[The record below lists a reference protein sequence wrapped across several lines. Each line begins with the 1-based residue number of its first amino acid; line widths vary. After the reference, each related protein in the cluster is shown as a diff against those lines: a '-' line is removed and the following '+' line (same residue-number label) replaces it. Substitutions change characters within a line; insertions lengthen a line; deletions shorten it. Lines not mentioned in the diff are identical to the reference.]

1 MDKFLIAL
9 LFICTCYSIQA
20 GERNFPSKET
30 FKNPQLKNFPKPLWF
45 WNDTKVTEA
54 GIAVQMQGFRDSC
67 HYGGFSILP
76 FGEKFKPEYLTED
89 YFNVYGKALEK
100 AAELGLTMCLYDEYG
115 FPSGGAGPVNGDGIG
130 RFENRFPHQTIK
142 RLDKIEFEVAGPT
155 SLIRM
160 IPDGGIRM
168 AVVAMEKKSLKRL
181 NLADQIINGELKWKV
196 PEGDWKVMFFMCVK
210 DGDPIVDYLDPAG
223 VRNFIEM
230 THEAYYKHF
239 KKYFGNVITGT
250 FFDEPTM
257 YRAKGRMWTNL
268 FNEKFQK
275 KFGFDPSVYY
285 PALWYDIGPETS
297 AARNYMFGFRSELYA
312 SGFTKEINDW
322 STAHHISA
330 TGHQDQEEVLNP
342 VSVSGDLM
350 KCFKY
355 LEIPGI
361 DKIGGNRPAERYYKL
376 VSSAAWNWNR
386 SLVMSETY
394 GAMGNISWNE
404 IFSVAMDQYA
414 KGINVL
420 IPHAV
425 WYDDKNVT
433 FKPELSQ
440 RNRLYA
446 DSLKTFNQF
455 LARLNVLLQQDGRHV
470 ADIALLYPINSLQG
484 DHYFDGPLGNY
495 KGGVDIPG
503 TDYIDVANW
512 LTEESGKDFT
522 FLHPEALDEK
532 CIVSNG
538 KLLLQNP
545 VTFEEYKVI
554 IIPSCKTISLS
565 NLKKIKT
572 FYEHGGNVIF
582 TTQLPIYSTEPG
594 KDREV
599 AELIRTMI
607 TVRDQNT
614 EKLRIGQGG
623 GTACFIPAPSGA
635 AIRETLEKL
644 KINYDVEYPQNTAV
658 RYIHKIIKGTDL
670 FYFANTGAFEIN
682 TTIQLKGICYP
693 ELWDPHTGMVTQS
706 DAITNT
712 GNKTSVILK
721 LPPYH
726 SVFFISRPVR

>member
-1 MDKFLIAL
+1 
-9 LFICTCYSIQA
+9 
-20 GERNFPSKET
+20 
-30 FKNPQLKNFPKPLWF
+30 
-45 WNDTKVTEA
+45 
-54 GIAVQMQGFRDSC
+54 
-67 HYGGFSILP
+67 
-76 FGEKFKPEYLTED
+76 
-89 YFNVYGKALEK
+89 
-100 AAELGLTMCLYDEYG
+100 
-115 FPSGGAGPVNGDGIG
+115 
-130 RFENRFPHQTIK
+130 
-142 RLDKIEFEVAGPT
+142 
-155 SLIRM
+155 
-160 IPDGGIRM
+160 
-168 AVVAMEKKSLKRL
+168 
-181 NLADQIINGELKWKV
+181 
-196 PEGDWKVMFFMCVK
+196 
-210 DGDPIVDYLDPAG
+210 
-223 VRNFIEM
+223 
-230 THEAYYKHF
+230 
-239 KKYFGNVITGT
+239 
-250 FFDEPTM
+250 
-257 YRAKGRMWTNL
+257 
-268 FNEKFQK
+268 
-275 KFGFDPSVYY
+275 
-285 PALWYDIGPETS
+285 
-297 AARNYMFGFRSELYA
+297 
-312 SGFTKEINDW
+312 
-322 STAHHISA
+322 
-330 TGHQDQEEVLNP
+330 
-342 VSVSGDLM
+342 M

-394 GAMGNISWNE
+394 GAMGNIGWNE

-446 DSLKTFNQF
+446 DSLKTFN
-455 LARLNVLLQQDGRHV
+455 
-470 ADIALLYPINSLQG
+470 
-484 DHYFDGPLGNY
+484 
-495 KGGVDIPG
+495 
-503 TDYIDVANW
+503 YIDVANW

-522 FLHPEALDEK
+522 FLHPEVLDEK

-538 KLLLQNP
+538 KLLLQNS

-565 NLKKIKT
+565 NLKKIKN

-607 TVRDQNT
+607 TDRDQNT

-635 AIRETLEKL
+635 AIRKTLEKL